1 MGLGLVSEEGD
12 VAQEA
17 GDSGHF
23 GGLGS
28 LLASFATGSVRFIR
42 RWLVLFEAAYFGRVS
57 EGDVLV
63 DVDAMH
69 VLQRT
74 LHSSLKFVPRLGC
87 WHIPTL

>member
-1 MGLGLVSEEGD
+1 MLLVQNGFISSEHMSPGSYAPPHVPKGLV
-12 VAQEA
+12 
-17 GDSGHF
+17 
-23 GGLGS
+23 
-28 LLASFATGSVRFIR
+28 
-42 RWLVLFEAAYFGRVS
+42 